1 VLDAAAPAAVACR
14 EQQLLDWLLYGGGQ
28 TGRPLT
34 DLELATPAAPGGH
47 RRGTARTPND
57 RWATSA
63 FVAVVVVALPFYLA
77 LSRNVW
83 FNNDDW
89 DYLAT
94 RSAGSLQDL
103 FRPHNEHWQT
113 LPILLY
119 RGMWHLFGLDH
130 YQLYALPVVVLH
142 LTAGVLLW
150 IIIRRVGVR
159 PWIATLVGSVFVL
172 YGAGFQDIIWDF
184 QVGFNAAL
192 VFGLAQLL
200 LADHDGR
207 VDRRDYLAIA
217 CGVLGLMCAGLA
229 VTMVFI
235 VGLAMLLRRGW
246 RVALLQVIPP
256 TAVFAVW
263 WMWIGRDAYGAR
275 KWSVSETLQFVW
287 RGITTAFEN
296 VGWTSGTAALLLLVL
311 AVGLTLAWWQ
321 SGSRESRIHA
331 FAVPGAMLVGA
342 LVFLAVAGYGR
353 ADSFGIEFAERSRY
367 GHIVL
372 ALSSPAIAVAVNALT
387 NLRRAAGV
395 VIAALLVAGIPTN
408 LNTVANARFGDP
420 DVTMAMAHAPLA
432 RQVPASDRP
441 DLTGQPRLTVGWLVD
456 NADAGRI
463 PKSNPS
469 PTTAAEATI
478 RLSLEQQHAPIAK
491 AASCVPLGRK
501 PVERR
506 LAKGQQLQSKGGR
519 LQVAQAANGRSV
531 GRVIYRPYLDSIAL
545 KAVAPI
551 DLWVAAAT
559 TEPTML
565 CA

>member
-1 VLDAAAPAAVACR
+1 
-14 EQQLLDWLLYGGGQ
+14 
-28 TGRPLT
+28 
-34 DLELATPAAPGGH
+34 
-47 RRGTARTPND
+47 
-57 RWATSA
+57 
-63 FVAVVVVALPFYLA
+63 VVVVALPLYLA

-94 RSAGSLQDL
+94 RSAGSLHDL

-119 RGMWHLFGLDH
+119 RGMWNLFGLDH
-130 YQLYALPVVVLH
+130 YQLYELPVLVLH

-159 PWIATLVGSVFVL
+159 PWIGTLVSSVFVL

-217 CGVLGLMCAGLA
+217 CGVMGLMCAGVA
-229 VTMVFI
+229 ITMVFI

-246 RVALLQVIPP
+246 RVALLQVVPP
-256 TAVFAVW
+256 AAVFGVW
-263 WMWIGRDAYGAR
+263 WMWIGRSAYGSS
-275 KWSVSETLQFVW
+275 KSSVSEIVQFVW
-287 RGITTAFEN
+287 RGITTSFNN

-311 AVGLTLAWWQ
+311 AVGSTMAWRQ
-321 SGSRESRIHA
+321 SGSHDSRVRML
-331 FAVPGAMLVGA
+331 AVPGAMLVGG
-342 LVFLAVAGYGR
+342 LVFLTVSGYGR
-353 ADSFGIEFAERSRY
+353 ADAFGIEFAARSRY
-367 GHIVL
+367 GHIFL

-387 NLRRAAGV
+387 NVRRAAGA
-395 VIAALLVAGIPTN
+395 VIAALLVAGIPAH
-408 LNTVANARFGDP
+408 LRTVANERFGDRN
-420 DVTMAMAHAPLA
+420 VIMAMAHAPLA
-432 RQVPASDRP
+432 RQVPGSDQP
-441 DLTGQPRLTVGWLVD
+441 DRTAQPLLTVGWLVD

-478 RLSLEQQHAPIAK
+478 RLSLAQFAPIAQMK
-491 AASCVPLGRK
+491 SCVALGPK

-506 LAKGQQLQSKGGR
+506 LAKGQALESKGGLLR
-519 LQVAQAANGRSV
+519 VAQAANGRSV
-531 GRVIYRPYLDSIAL
+531 GSVIYRPNKQKDLVAL

-559 TEPTML
+559 NRPTML
-565 CA
+565 CG